1 MTATRQDA
9 LKNAIG
15 FITQLEATSATL
27 QGLKEGQGLNL
38 VEWGWVQPRIMD
50 LLGAAT
56 DLCQAKVYDRTW
68 LAGCSAPFY
77 AAITGLWQRYA
88 GTVDEVD
95 ATLKAEFAALMVN
108 AVEVL
113 GLPAETYDYGL
124 LGLTP
129 DLDRIIVD
137 EAILR
142 HLPAKGMSIQGK
154 HNQYESDEVLHQRQ
168 TEHLVQRLAEAKAL
182 APLMEVIDTMGLLH
196 ASAPAKWQDAAL
208 FESAIKM
215 FTNPVALGDAQRSKV
230 ETFFRTIWPV
240 VDTHEFS
247 GGSINEFINMAKSG
261 LVPQA
266 EALIVRTLPHFS
278 ALYSSNAITLLP
290 AIERYTT
297 LRMAPLIAKIA
308 EAYNNGENDR
318 EALQA
323 IMGYQLLTAEPT
335 IQENLLQFSY
345 DGHFKI
351 IAQIVANERHEK
363 FDPTEFK
370 VNETHLND
378 LLAEFIAQR
387 PNAINQMADDP
398 YLGPIV
404 RTLPCYYVH
413 KLETDLGL

>member
-1 MTATRQDA
+1 MTVTRQNA
-9 LKNAIG
+9 LKGAIG
-15 FITQLEATSATL
+15 FITQLEATSAAL
-27 QGLKEGQGLNL
+27 QDLKEGQGLNL

-77 AAITGLWQRYA
+77 TAITGLWQLY
-88 GTVDEVD
+88 TTSVEEIDP
-95 ATLKAEFAALMVN
+95 TLKAEFSALMVS
-108 AVEVL
+108 AVDVL
-113 GLPAETYDYGL
+113 GLPVVSYDYGL
-124 LGLTP
+124 LGITP
-129 DLDRIIVD
+129 ELDHVIVN

-142 HLPAKGMSIQGK
+142 HLPAKGMSVEGK
-154 HNQYESDEVLHQRQ
+154 HNKQESDEVLHQRQ
-168 TEHLVQRLAEAKAL
+168 TERLIRRLTEVQSLD
-182 APLMEVIDTMGLLH
+182 PLMEVIDTLSLLH
-196 ASAPAKWQDAAL
+196 PAAPWKWQNTAMY
-208 FESAIKM
+208 ESAIKM
-215 FTNPVALGDAQRSKV
+215 FRSPLVLDDGQRSKV
-230 ETFFRTIWPV
+230 AAFFKTMGPG

-247 GGSINEFINMAKSG
+247 GGWINEFINMAKSG
-261 LVPQA
+261 LVQEA

-345 DGHFKI
+345 DGHFKVI
-351 IAQIVANERHEK
+351 SQIVANERHEK
-363 FDPTEFK
+363 FSPTEFQ
-370 VNETHLND
+370 VNETHLKD
-378 LLAEFIAQR
+378 LLGEFIAQR
-387 PNAINQMADDP
+387 PSAINQMADDP
-398 YLGPIV
+398 HIGPIV
-404 RTLPCYYVH
+404 KTLPCYYVH